1 MAENFSGISR
11 LIRHLEEEL
20 IELETGGLYSRAE
33 EVRQRLNTYLDMR
46 DKAHTILH
54 RIENERQE

>member
-1 MAENFSGISR
+1 MAENFSGINR

-20 IELETGGLYSRAE
+20 IELETGGLYGRAE